1 MLLLKKKNVM
11 GRKEEAPVR
20 GYMQSGSLNG
30 ALQSIVARP
39 DPHVQEGRQ

>member
-20 GYMQSGSLNG
+20 GY
-30 ALQSIVARP
+30 
-39 DPHVQEGRQ
+39 RQKGIRYDDIL